1 MIKNDLNKLNRKCP
15 IINENT
21 EQPQESTTIDS
32 VPPSTSNNDQN
43 SKLNS
48 KVTVSIQSN
57 EEKAKE
63 NVLSSLALILNPNLS
78 KNSFFFFQVPE
89 KIHEYCK
96 RLFEFDVIK
105 VKKFK

>member
-1 MIKNDLNKLNRKCP
+1 MIKNDSNKLNRKCP

-21 EQPQESTTIDS
+21 EKPQESTTIDL

-63 NVLSSLALILNPNLS
+63 NVLSSLALILNPN
-78 KNSFFFFQVPE
+78 
-89 KIHEYCK
+89 
-96 RLFEFDVIK
+96 
-105 VKKFK
+105 